1 MITAA
6 ISLAINGNIF
16 VLIIALVV
24 AVAAGFFF
32 YRYTLPR
39 VPLSSRIL
47 FSILRSLSLICLILL
62 LFQPTLRFKS
72 SGNRPP
78 TVAILI
84 DGTQSMMLNDNGES
98 RSEKIIKY
106 LRSEALN
113 SFPNNVQL
121 KYYSFSST
129 LHSIPDI
136 LNNPISFSGE
146 ATDIASSFSALKDSL
161 ITQNIS
167 AAILITDGNYTEGK
181 NPIYSTEEMSLPIYT
196 VGVGDTVDQKD
207 IVVLHALTNN
217 ITYANTST
225 PVDIRIKSSGYSGE
239 NVEVVLSEGSKTLDR
254 TTVRIEKDT
263 REYPV
268 RLFLK
273 PEKEGVKKLTVKVS
287 KLPGELTDK
296 NNSQSFFVKV
306 LKSKI
311 RVLLIAGTPSPD
323 VATIRQAL
331 SENDHFKIDAIIQK
345 STDEYYD
352 SPNIN
357 LLLDSADCIASI
369 GFPSFTTSQKL
380 LTQVASVIEKY
391 RKPLLFVNSKNIDY
405 SKLSVIA
412 QYLPFS
418 WSGGKTDELFVRGV
432 VPVKVKKHTLISLG
446 NNIGYESWQQLPP
459 IYKTKTIF
467 KAKPE
472 SEIILICE
480 SPDIQINEPLI
491 VIRNINR
498 YKVIGITGYGL
509 WRWKLLSQDDD
520 RTDKLVSLFLNNA
533 VSWLTTP
540 DDNKK
545 VRVVPVKEFYT
556 SSEPVEFTAEVYDD
570 QLRPMENTNVI
581 VRMHQGDE
589 IMLNPVGNGRYEGSF
604 ENLGSGDYSFNGVAK
619 DNDILLGADSGK
631 FTVGQTN
638 AEFIETKMNKPLL
651 QQISYRT
658 GGSYND
664 IDHAVRISTEISN
677 KVIFES
683 KEIIKVDEIELWNWK
698 YLAAIIIFLFAL
710 EWFLRKRSGMI

>member
-32 YRYTLPR
+32 YRYILPR

-357 LLLDSADCIASI
+357 LLLDSADCI
-369 GFPSFTTSQKL
+369 
-380 LTQVASVIEKY
+380 
-391 RKPLLFVNSKNIDY
+391 
-405 SKLSVIA
+405 
-412 QYLPFS
+412 
-418 WSGGKTDELFVRGV
+418 
-432 VPVKVKKHTLISLG
+432 
-446 NNIGYESWQQLPP
+446 
-459 IYKTKTIF
+459 
-467 KAKPE
+467 
-472 SEIILICE
+472 C
-480 SPDIQINEPLI
+480 
-491 VIRNINR
+491 INR
-498 YKVIGITGYGL
+498 VPIFHNISKII
-509 WRWKLLSQDDD
+509 
-520 RTDKLVSLFLNNA
+520 NA
-533 VSWLTTP
+533 SC
-540 DDNKK
+540 
-545 VRVVPVKEFYT
+545 FCY
-556 SSEPVEFTAEVYDD
+556 
-570 QLRPMENTNVI
+570 
-581 VRMHQGDE
+581 
-589 IMLNPVGNGRYEGSF
+589 
-604 ENLGSGDYSFNGVAK
+604 
-619 DNDILLGADSGK
+619 
-631 FTVGQTN
+631 
-638 AEFIETKMNKPLL
+638 
-651 QQISYRT
+651 
-658 GGSYND
+658 
-664 IDHAVRISTEISN
+664 
-677 KVIFES
+677 
-683 KEIIKVDEIELWNWK
+683 
-698 YLAAIIIFLFAL
+698 
-710 EWFLRKRSGMI
+710 